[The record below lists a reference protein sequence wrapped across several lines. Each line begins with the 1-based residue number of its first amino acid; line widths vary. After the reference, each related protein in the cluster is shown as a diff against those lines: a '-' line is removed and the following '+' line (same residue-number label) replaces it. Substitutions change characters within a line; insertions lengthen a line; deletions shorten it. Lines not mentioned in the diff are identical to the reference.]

1 MVSLPTIE
9 MVGPAGRRIV
19 NETDREM
26 WERKGYKVVGSEPAT
41 ETGEEGRELGD
52 MTVAKLKALAE
63 EKNIDL
69 GDATKKADIVAAI
82 EAAEPATET
91 GDEGSE

>member
-1 MVSLPTIE
+1 MASLPTIE

-19 NETDREM
+19 NESDRKM
-26 WERKGYKVVGSEPAT
+26 WEQKGYKVVGSEPAK
-41 ETGEEGRELGD
+41 TGDEGSGLGD
-52 MTVAKLKALAE
+52 MTIAKLKAYAE

-82 EAAEPATET
+82 EAAESETET